1 MYVPGN
7 VLGTLSALNATVL
20 GETTHCDNI
29 KVQVYGTWAGII
41 TFESSLDGTNWEHQA
56 ITHST
61 DNNAN
66 QLHHTTNGNVLGSV
80 NITGLPYFRA
90 RMSTYTSGTASVHIV
105 ATRSA
110 K

>member
-1 MYVPGN
+1 MYVPGD
-7 VLGTLSALNATVL
+7 VSGTLSVLDATLL

-29 KVQVYGTWAGII
+29 KVQVYGTWSGTI

-56 ITHST
+56 VTDSS
-61 DNNAN
+61 DNNST
-66 QLHHTTNGNVLGSV
+66 QLHHTTNNGILGSV
-80 NITGLPYFRA
+80 NIPGLPYFRA
-90 RMSTYTSGTASVHIV
+90 RMSNYTSGTASVHIV